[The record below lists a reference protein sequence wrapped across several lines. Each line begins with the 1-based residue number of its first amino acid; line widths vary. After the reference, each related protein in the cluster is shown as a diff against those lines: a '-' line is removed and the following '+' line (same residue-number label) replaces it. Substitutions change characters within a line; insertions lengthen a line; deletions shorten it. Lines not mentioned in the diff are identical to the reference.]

1 VTTRISSNKP
11 AYVAE
16 LIRQEAAGGLQ
27 VLVWTVFDE
36 ESVIIEEAMQSLPT
50 GPDVENV
57 CYATLHGKLK
67 PEKRA
72 EIIDEFRRG
81 EITVLIS
88 KAKLLG
94 YGMNFQNVGSMIFSG
109 WDDSFE
115 QFYQAVRRAVRYG
128 QTLRVRVH
136 LPYIPELELAQL
148 ENVLRKETQFIEMIE
163 RQESSY
169 IAAMKRME
177 LL

>member
-1 VTTRISSNKP
+1 MTTRIPSNKP
-11 AYVAE
+11 AFVAD
-16 LIRQEAAGGLQ
+16 LIASEAANGLQ

-36 ESVIIEEAMQSLPT
+36 ESEILAESLRDKQF
-50 GPDVENV
+50 GAF
-57 CYATLHGKLK
+57 ATLHGKQK
-67 PEKRA
+67 PDDRA
-72 EIIDEFRRG
+72 ATLERFRSG
-81 EITVLIS
+81 EIPVLIS
-88 KAKLLG
+88 KARLLG

-128 QTLRVRVH
+128 QTRRVRVH
-136 LPYIPELELAQL
+136 LPYIHELEYAQL

-163 RQESSY
+163 RQEKAY
-169 IAAMKRME
+169 IAAMRRME